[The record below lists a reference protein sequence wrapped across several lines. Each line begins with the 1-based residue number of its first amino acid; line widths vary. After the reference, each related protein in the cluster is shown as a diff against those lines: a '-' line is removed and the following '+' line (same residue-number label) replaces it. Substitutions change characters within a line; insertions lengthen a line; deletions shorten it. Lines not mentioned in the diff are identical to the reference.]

1 MIVLPPRIV
10 AKYYFMH
17 VHGMTAEVLCGCGD
31 DRAKQLQRNW
41 GSGITFV
48 TWANFPYWRWIRE
61 LTIYRPRTYVLYD
74 GGRRVCVRRCFFG
87 PYTWAW
93 GDSSAVLCVWWWRG
107 YSNWGEGITILTWAN
122 FPHWRRIRK
131 RTIYRPR
138 TDVLYDGV
146 RRVCV
151 RRCFFGPYTWAWGD
165 SSAVLWI
172 GGSCRFL
179 STGFTWSVLPFFIY
193 FDQKLAQPWWFS
205 VVDGCVDTVYN
216 KLSYNIIFLVCWS
229 LCMSLLYSLW
239 HPLTNIYICLLNVS
253 VFPLASI
260 SGTFSSTSLYIPRP
274 SYIQYL

>member
-1 MIVLPPRIV
+1 MVFYTIMIVLPPRIV

-61 LTIYRPRTYVLYD
+61 LTIYRPRTDILYD
-74 GGRRVCVRRCFFG
+74 G
-87 PYTWAW
+87 
-93 GDSSAVLCVWWWRG
+93 LM
-107 YSNWGEGITILTWAN
+107 
-122 FPHWRRIRK
+122 
-131 RTIYRPR
+131 
-138 TDVLYDGV
+138 
-146 RRVCV
+146 RVCV

-253 VFPLASI
+253 VFPLGSI